1 MNSNELSA
9 SPKRQQESLIPII
22 KDKPGYVRPASFSEA
37 ISKSTTT
44 LLTCQK
50 QGGLRNLVG
59 WVKGR
64 LIELFTFLGVFDIVT
79 EFQIQMLATR
89 ICVKYHYWTIPELD
103 YAFVT
108 FMEGKY
114 GKLYQYKHNE
124 GNTTVNPQEI
134 LIALDS
140 YEMQL
145 LEERGRVEDE
155 LKKQEEA
162 RKAEKEAH
170 IPHGI
175 EGFKAYC
182 AKNGLDHATHR
193 IASVNMKEHDIN
205 QVLYKNEEEREI
217 AEQKFYRND
226 RRNN

>member
-1 MNSNELSA
+1 MV
-9 SPKRQQESLIPII
+9 QII

-37 ISKSTTT
+37 ICKSTTT

-79 EFQIQMLATR
+79 EYQIQMLATR

-103 YAFVT
+103 YAFCT

-114 GKLYQYKHNE
+114 GKLYQYKRND
-124 GNTTVNPQEI
+124 GNTTINPQEI
-134 LIALDS
+134 LIAFDS
-140 YEMQL
+140 YEKQL
-145 LEERGRVEDE
+145 LVERGRVEDE
-155 LKKQEEA
+155 RRKQEET
-162 RKAEKEAH
+162 RKAEREAH

-175 EGFKAYC
+175 EAFKAYC
-182 AKNGLDHATHR
+182 KEHRLDPATHR
-193 IASVNMKEHDIN
+193 IPSVNMGQHDVN
-205 QVLYKNEEEREI
+205 QVLYKNEEEREM
-217 AEQKFYRND
+217 AERKFYRND